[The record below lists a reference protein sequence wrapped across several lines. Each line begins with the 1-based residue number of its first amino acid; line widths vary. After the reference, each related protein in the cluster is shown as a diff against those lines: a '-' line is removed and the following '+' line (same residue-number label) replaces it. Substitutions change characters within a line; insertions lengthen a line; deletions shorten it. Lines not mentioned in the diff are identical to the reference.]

1 VVLGRMSWTDLVRNG
16 EALQKVKGER
26 NIVQTI
32 KERKANC
39 IVYVLRR
46 NCLIRDVIE
55 GKEKGNME
63 VTRRRGRKHKQLLD
77 NLKKSTGT

>member
-1 VVLGRMSWTDLVRNG
+1 VALGRVSWNDHLRNK

-32 KERKANC
+32 KERKANW

-46 NCLIRDVIE
+46 NSLIRDVIE
-55 GKEKGNME
+55 GKEKGKM
-63 VTRRRGRKHKQLLD
+63 
-77 NLKKSTGT
+77 